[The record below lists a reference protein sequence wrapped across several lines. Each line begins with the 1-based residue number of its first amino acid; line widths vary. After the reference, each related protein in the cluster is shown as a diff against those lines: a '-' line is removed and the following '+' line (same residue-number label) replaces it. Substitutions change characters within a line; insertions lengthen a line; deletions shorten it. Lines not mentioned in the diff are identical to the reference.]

1 MRREHTGEPL
11 TYEAVRAVSEATGKV
26 VWALTPDGALSHD
39 SPSWR
44 AHTGQ
49 SLDEAR
55 GAGWLDAIHPEDRPA
70 ATRAWD
76 EARERGATYE
86 VEYRVLRPTQRYTR
100 VRVRTVPILDAPGRV
115 AGWVAT
121 LDEVWV
127 DATVR
132 RNEERLRLA
141 TQEAQV
147 AVWEYDFVAGQMTRT
162 ENHDAL
168 YGLPP
173 QVVWTYDCFTSATHP
188 DDVPASDRAIQASC
202 APGGPEDYAVDFRVI
217 WADGST
223 HWLACTGHVVARDAS
238 GRATLVRGTLSDVT
252 RLKTVEAEL
261 REAVRVRDEFLQIA
275 SHELNTPLTPLSLKL
290 SSLLRLADGGAL
302 SPDAVR
308 GHVEVARRQVRRLA
322 GLVKD
327 LLDVT
332 RLSQGRL
339 KLALAETSLSELVAA
354 VAERCAAEASRSGCS
369 LELAIAPAVMGHWD
383 AGRLEQVVENLLGNA
398 LKYGQGRPI
407 HVEVSRDG
415 ASAVLRVRD
424 EGMGIE
430 AEALPRIFDK
440 FERAP
445 SARHHGGLG
454 LGLFIVRQIVDG
466 HGGSIRVTSA
476 PGQGATFEVRL
487 PLRRPEVPLR
497 SAPGTAIE

>member
-1 MRREHTGEPL
+1 LRRVSTGNPL
-11 TYEAVRAVSEATGKV
+11 TYETVRAVAVATGKV
-26 VWALTPDGALSHD
+26 VWLLTPDGALADD
-39 SPSWR
+39 SPAWR

-49 SLDEAR
+49 SPEQAR
-55 GAGWLDAIHPEDRPA
+55 GFGWLDAIHPEDRP
-70 ATRAWD
+70 TVDRAWT
-76 EARERGATYE
+76 EASTHGVAHD
-86 VEYRVLRPTQRYTR
+86 VEYRVLRPTHRYTR
-100 VRVRTVPILDAPGRV
+100 VHMRTVPVLDAAGRV
-115 AGWVAT
+115 GAWVAT

-162 ENHDAL
+162 ENHDGL

-173 QVVWTYDCFTSATHP
+173 QVVWTYDCFISATHP
-188 DDVPASDRAIQASC
+188 DDVPASDRAIQEAC
-202 APGGPEDYAVDFRVI
+202 APGGPDDYAVDFRVI

-223 HWLACTGHVVARDAS
+223 HWLACTGHIVARDAS

-275 SHELNTPLTPLSLKL
+275 SHELNTPLTPLTLKL
-290 SSLLRLADGGAL
+290 SSLQRLADSGTL

-308 GHVEVARRQVRRLA
+308 GHVEVARRQVRRLG
-322 GLVKD
+322 GLIRD

-332 RLSQGRL
+332 RLSRGRL
-339 KLALAETSLSELVAA
+339 QLSLADASLSDLVAA
-354 VAERCAAEASRSGCS
+354 VAERCAAEAQRSGCRVD
-369 LELAIAPAVMGHWD
+369 LAIAPEVTGHWD
-383 AGRLEQVVENLLGNA
+383 GGRLEQVVENLLGNA
-398 LKYGQGRPI
+398 FKYGQGRPI
-407 HVEVSRDG
+407 HVEVKRDG
-415 ASAVLRVRD
+415 ASAVLVVRD
-424 EGMGIE
+424 EGIGIE

-440 FERAP
+440 FERAA

-454 LGLFIVRQIVDG
+454 LGLYIVKQIVDG
-466 HGGSIRVTSA
+466 HGGSIRATSE
-476 PGQGATFEVRL
+476 PGHGATFEVRL
-487 PLRRPEVPLR
+487 PLRAVPRPP
-497 SAPGTAIE
+497 A